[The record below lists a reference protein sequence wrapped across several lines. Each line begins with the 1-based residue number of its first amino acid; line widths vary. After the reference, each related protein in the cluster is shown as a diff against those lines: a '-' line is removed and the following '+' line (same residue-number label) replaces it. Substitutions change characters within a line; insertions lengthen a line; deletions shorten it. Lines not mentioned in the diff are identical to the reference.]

1 MNGNANKYMAKARIL
16 EFSNKWPIYKQIC
29 INKLFICFSKKK
41 KKKLLIG
48 GQRKHV
54 ELPILIIFVNFI

>member
-29 INKLFICFSKKK
+29 INKLFICQKK
-41 KKKLLIG
+41 KKKLPMG

>member
-29 INKLFICFSKKK
+29 IKNYSFVSKKK
-41 KKKLLIG
+41 KK
-48 GQRKHV
+48 
-54 ELPILIIFVNFI
+54 NFQ